1 MSANREDLGRT
12 SDVYVAFAFAAAD
25 VLVEIDDQG
34 EVLFAVGAAMALI
47 GRGARGLVG
56 QPLRPIIHPSDLAT
70 FDRAIAQMRLGER
83 VRNALVRVLRP
94 DGRTV
99 DLTLSGYR
107 SPSDPGHILLALGHP
122 GGLPAAA
129 NRVAATQLL
138 DRESFQAMATQ
149 LIEAA
154 DPDEPYKLSLVELP
168 DLPALHSEA
177 GGGGLS
183 AAFAA
188 ELGSR
193 LKTLS
198 LGGDAVG
205 QLDDTRFGVLHAA
218 SVSADAIN
226 DSIAR
231 AAQSTLPDAPPIAAQ
246 VATLVLDVA
255 DIPPEEAARALT
267 YTLNRFAREAQ
278 SGGDL
283 ASLMKDI
290 QPRLS
295 ETVRQMNDVRETV
308 ESGSFDLVFQP
319 IVDLWTNSVHH
330 FEALVRF
337 KGNDSLSPYETV
349 AFAEDVGMV
358 GMLDIALLER
368 AIEMMR
374 SPVAN
379 TDSLRFAVNLSG
391 RSLSDPAVVRRLRE
405 ILVST
410 GDLRK
415 RLAFEMTESAEI
427 LDLKAVNEVIQGI
440 RQLGHEVSI
449 DDFGAGNAAFHYLRA
464 LKVDNVKIDGSYI
477 KDAMRN
483 NEDVS
488 FIKAIVQLCT
498 DLGVTTTAEY
508 VEDQETANLLRLL
521 KVRYG
526 QGWYFGKPQRPASD
540 DIRTAWKTP
549 TLEWRKG
556 LLYFKSGAGSP
567 S

>member
-25 VLVEIDDQG
+25 VLVEIDAGG
-34 EVLFAVGAAMALI
+34 ETLFAVGAAMALF

-56 QPLRPIIHPSDLAT
+56 QPLRRIVHPLDLPI
-70 FDRAIAQMRLGER
+70 FDRALAQMGQGER
-83 VRNALVRVLRP
+83 VRNALLRVLRP
-94 DGRTV
+94 DGKAV
-99 DLTLSGYR
+99 ELTLSGYR
-107 SPSDPGHILLALGHP
+107 SPCDSGHILLALGHP
-122 GGLPAAA
+122 GGLPAATRMA
-129 NRVAATQLL
+129 GTNLL
-138 DRESFQAMATQ
+138 DRDSFQAMATQ
-149 LIEAA
+149 LIEGA
-154 DPDEPYKLSLVELP
+154 DPDEPYQLSLVELP
-168 DLPALHSEA
+168 DLPALHSES

-188 ELGSR
+188 ELGQR
-193 LKTLS
+193 LRTLS
-198 LGGDAVG
+198 VGGDAVG
-205 QLDDTRFGVLHAA
+205 QIGDTRFGVLHSA
-218 SVSADAIN
+218 SVSADAIS

-231 AAQSTLPDAPPIAAQ
+231 AAQTALPDAPAISAQ

-278 SGGDL
+278 NGGDL

-308 ESGSFDLVFQP
+308 ETGSFDLVFQP
-319 IVDLWTNSVHH
+319 IVDLWTNAVHH
-330 FEALVRF
+330 FECLVRF
-337 KGNDSLSPYETV
+337 KGNDNLSPYETV

-379 TDSLRFAVNLSG
+379 TESLRFAVNLSG
-391 RSLSDPAVVRRLRE
+391 RSLSDPTVVRRLRD
-405 ILVST
+405 ILATT

-415 RLAFEMTESAEI
+415 RLVFEMTESAEI

-440 RQLGHEVSI
+440 RQMGHEVSI

-483 NEDVS
+483 DEDVS
-488 FIKAIVQLCT
+488 FIKAIVQLCA

-508 VEDQETANLLRLL
+508 VEDQQTANLLRLL

-526 QGWYFGKPQRPASD
+526 QGWYFGKPQRPVGD
-540 DIRTAWKTP
+540 DLRTAWKTP
-549 TLEWRKG
+549 SLEWRKG
-556 LLYFKSGAGSP
+556 LLYFKSGAGGA
-567 S
+567 

>member
-1 MSANREDLGRT
+1 MLANREDLGRT

-25 VLVEIDDQG
+25 VLVEIDAQG
-34 EVLFAVGAAMALI
+34 ETVFAVGAAMALF
-47 GRGARGLVG
+47 GRSARGLVG
-56 QPLRPIIHPSDLAT
+56 QPFRRIVHPSDLKIL
-70 FDRAIAQMRLGER
+70 DRALDQMGQGER

-94 DGRTV
+94 DGKAV
-99 DLTLSGYR
+99 ELTLSGYR
-107 SPSDPGHILLALGHP
+107 SPCDPGHILLALGHP

-129 NRVAATQLL
+129 NRVVGTQLL
-138 DRESFQAMATQ
+138 DKDSFQAMAAQ

-154 DPDEPYKLSLVELP
+154 GPDEPYQLSLVELP
-168 DLPALHSEA
+168 DLPALHAEE

-188 ELGSR
+188 ELGHR

-198 LGGDAVG
+198 VGGDAVG
-205 QLDDTRFGVLHAA
+205 QIDNTRFGVLHDA
-218 SVSADAIN
+218 SVSADAIS
-226 DSIAR
+226 DSISQ
-231 AAQSTLPDAPPIAAQ
+231 AAQSALPDAPPISAR

-278 SGGDL
+278 NGGDL
-283 ASLMKDI
+283 AAMMKDI

-295 ETVRQMNDVRETV
+295 ETVRQMNDVRQTV
-308 ESGSFDLVFQP
+308 ESGNFDLVFQP
-319 IVDLWTNSVHH
+319 IVDMWTNIVHH
-330 FEALVRF
+330 FECLVRF
-337 KGNDSLSPYETV
+337 KGNDTLSPYETV
-349 AFAEDVGMV
+349 TFAEDVGMV

-368 AIEMMR
+368 AIEVMR

-379 TDSLRFAVNLSG
+379 TESLRFAVNLSG

-405 ILVST
+405 ILVTT
-410 GDLRK
+410 GDLRR
-415 RLAFEMTESAEI
+415 RLMFEMTESADI
-427 LDLKAVNEVIQGI
+427 LDLKAVNDVIQGI

-477 KDAMRN
+477 KDAMRS

-488 FIKAIVQLCT
+488 FIKAIVQLCS

-521 KVRYG
+521 KVRFG
-526 QGWYFGKPQRPASD
+526 QGWYFGKPQRPVGD

-549 TLEWRKG
+549 VLEWRKG
-556 LLYFKSGAGSP
+556 LLYFKSGAGVP

>member
-1 MSANREDLGRT
+1 MPVNREDLGRT

-25 VLVEIDDQG
+25 VLVEIDARG
-34 EVLFAVGAAMALI
+34 ETVFAVGAAMALF

-56 QPLRPIIHPSDLAT
+56 QSLRRIVHPLDQPT
-70 FDRAIAQMRLGER
+70 FDRALAQMGQGER
-83 VRNALVRVLRP
+83 VRNALLRVLRP
-94 DGRTV
+94 DGKAV
-99 DLTLSGYR
+99 ELTLSGYP
-107 SPSDPGHILLALGHP
+107 SPSDAGHILLALGHP
-122 GGLPAAA
+122 GGLP
-129 NRVAATQLL
+129 RATRLAGTNLL
-138 DRESFQAMATQ
+138 DRDSFQAMATR
-149 LIEAA
+149 LIEGA
-154 DPDEPYKLSLVELP
+154 DLDEPYQLSLVELP
-168 DLPALHSEA
+168 DLPALHSET
-177 GGGGLS
+177 GGKGLS

-188 ELGSR
+188 ELGQR
-193 LKTLS
+193 LRTLS
-198 LGGDAVG
+198 VGGDAVG
-205 QLDDTRFGVLHAA
+205 QIGDTRFGVLHAA
-218 SVSADAIN
+218 SVSADAIS

-231 AAQSTLPDAPPIAAQ
+231 AAQTALPDAPAISAQ
-246 VATLVLDVA
+246 VSTLVLDVA

-278 SGGDL
+278 NGGDL

-308 ESGSFDLVFQP
+308 ETGSFDLVFQP
-319 IVDLWTNSVHH
+319 IVDLWTNAVHH
-330 FEALVRF
+330 FECLVRF
-337 KGNDSLSPYETV
+337 KGNDNLSPYETV

-391 RSLSDPAVVRRLRE
+391 RSLSDPAVVRRLRD
-405 ILVST
+405 ILATT

-415 RLAFEMTESAEI
+415 RLVFEMTESAEI

-440 RQLGHEVSI
+440 RQMGHEVSI

-483 NEDVS
+483 DEDVS

-508 VEDQETANLLRLL
+508 VEDQQTANLLRLL

-526 QGWYFGKPQRPASD
+526 QGWYFGKPQRPVGD
-540 DIRTAWKTP
+540 DLRTAWKTP
-549 TLEWRKG
+549 SLEWRKG
-556 LLYFKSGAGSP
+556 LLYFKSGAGGA
-567 S
+567 

>member
-1 MSANREDLGRT
+1 MPVNREDLGRT

-25 VLVEIDDQG
+25 VLVEIDARG
-34 EVLFAVGAAMALI
+34 ETVFAVGAAMALF

-56 QPLRPIIHPSDLAT
+56 QSLRRIVHPLDQPV
-70 FDRAIAQMRLGER
+70 FDRALAQMGQGER
-83 VRNALVRVLRP
+83 VRNALLRVLRP
-94 DGRTV
+94 DGKAV
-99 DLTLSGYR
+99 ELTLSGYR
-107 SPSDPGHILLALGHP
+107 SPSDAGHILLALGHP

-129 NRVAATQLL
+129 RLAGTNLL
-138 DRESFQAMATQ
+138 DRDSFQVMATR
-149 LIEAA
+149 LIEGA
-154 DPDEPYKLSLVELP
+154 DPDEPYQLSLVELP
-168 DLPALHSEA
+168 DLPALHSET
-177 GGGGLS
+177 GGTGLS

-188 ELGSR
+188 ELGQR
-193 LKTLS
+193 LRTLS
-198 LGGDAVG
+198 VGGDAVG
-205 QLDDTRFGVLHAA
+205 QIGDTRFGVLHAA
-218 SVSADAIN
+218 SVSADAIS

-231 AAQSTLPDAPPIAAQ
+231 AAQTALPDAPAISAQ
-246 VATLVLDVA
+246 VSTLVLDVA

-278 SGGDL
+278 NGGDL

-308 ESGSFDLVFQP
+308 ETGSFDLVFQP
-319 IVDLWTNSVHH
+319 IVDLWTNAVHH
-330 FEALVRF
+330 FECLVRF
-337 KGNDSLSPYETV
+337 KGNDNLSPYETV

-379 TDSLRFAVNLSG
+379 TESLRFAVNLSG

-405 ILVST
+405 ILATT

-415 RLAFEMTESAEI
+415 RLVFEMTESAEI

-440 RQLGHEVSI
+440 RQMGHEVSI

-483 NEDVS
+483 DEDVS

-508 VEDQETANLLRLL
+508 VEDQQTANLLRLL

-526 QGWYFGKPQRPASD
+526 QGWYFGKPQRPVGD

-549 TLEWRKG
+549 SLEWRKG
-556 LLYFKSGAGSP
+556 LLYFKSGAGGA
-567 S
+567 

>member
-25 VLVEIDDQG
+25 VLVEIDPQG
-34 EVLFAVGAAMALI
+34 QTVFAVGAAMALF

-56 QPLRPIIHPSDLAT
+56 QPLRQIVHPSDLTVLDSAL
-70 FDRAIAQMRLGER
+70 DQMGRGER
-83 VRNALVRVLRP
+83 VRNALLRVLRP
-94 DGRTV
+94 DGRAV
-99 DLTLSGYR
+99 ELTLSGYP
-107 SPSDPGHILLALGHP
+107 SPCDPGHILLALGHP

-129 NRVAATQLL
+129 NRVVGTDLL
-138 DRESFQAMATQ
+138 DKDSFQAMATQ
-149 LIEAA
+149 LIESA
-154 DPDEPYKLSLVELP
+154 DPDEPYQLSLVELP

-177 GGGGLS
+177 SGGLS

-188 ELGSR
+188 ELGHR

-198 LGGDAVG
+198 VGGDAVG
-205 QLDDTRFGVLHAA
+205 QIDSTKFSVLHAA
-218 SVSADAIN
+218 SVSPDAITN
-226 DSIAR
+226 SIAQ
-231 AAQSTLPDAPPIAAQ
+231 AAQSALPDAPPISAR
-246 VATLVLDVA
+246 VTTLVLDVA

-267 YTLNRFAREAQ
+267 YTLNSFAREAQ

-319 IVDLWTNSVHH
+319 IVDLRTNSVHH
-330 FEALVRF
+330 FECLVRF
-337 KGNDSLSPYETV
+337 KGNDTLSPYQTV

-368 AIEMMR
+368 AIKMMR
-374 SPVAN
+374 SPVAKSE
-379 TDSLRFAVNLSG
+379 SLRFAVNLSG

-405 ILVST
+405 ILAT
-410 GDLRK
+410 TDDLRK
-415 RLAFEMTESAEI
+415 RLVFEMTESAEI

-526 QGWYFGKPQRPASD
+526 QGWYFGKPQRPVGD

-549 TLEWRKG
+549 VLEWRQG
-556 LLYFKSGAGSP
+556 LLHFKSGAGAS